1 MGRKA
6 CKERREREEREK
18 VVRGFLVKG
27 RGEKRERIIIERE
40 EEKESRERNR
50 RLQR

>member
-18 VVRGFLVKG
+18 VVRGYLVKE
-27 RGEKRERIIIERE
+27 RGEKREREERRVR
-40 EEKESRERNR
+40 KRE
-50 RLQR
+50 